1 MTLPAAI
8 CAVLL
13 TSGAALA
20 QEMPDGVTQAD
31 LDAFQAAMITQGC
44 VIDSADK
51 AVAVEDA
58 TGFSEDQLSTIVG
71 YLMEVGQMEM
81 SAEAAGIRLL
91 DVDACEG

>member
-1 MTLPAAI
+1 MKFRSAVL
-8 CAVLL
+8 AVLL

-44 VIDSADK
+44 VIDSEDK

-58 TGFSEDQLSTIVG
+58 TGFSEDQLSAIVG
-71 YLMEVGQMEM
+71 FLMEAGQMEM
-81 SAEAAGIRLL
+81 NAEAAGIRLL

>member
-1 MTLPAAI
+1 MIVRAAI

-20 QEMPDGVTQAD
+20 QDMPDGVTQGD
-31 LDAFQAAMITQGC
+31 LDAFQAAMIAQGC
-44 VIDSADK
+44 VIDSDDK

-58 TGFSEDQLSTIVG
+58 TGFSEDQLGAIVG
-71 YLMEVGQMEM
+71 YMIEAGQMEM